1 MKITVLCSSENHPVN
16 DMLNTWIRKNSA
28 THQVK
33 LARTKREL
41 DGGDLLFL
49 ISCSELITEEER
61 GKFKKSLV
69 IHASDLPKGRG
80 WSPHVWEIIN
90 GSDELVVS
98 LIEAENKVDSGSIW
112 KKIKVVVPKHAL
124 YDELNEILFQAESV
138 LMDFAVES
146 FDSIVP
152 LPQNSTQLSSYYPKR
167 TPADSELDINKSIS
181 DQFDLMRV
189 CDPDRFPAFFKI
201 HGHTYELKLKKVEN

>member
-16 DMLNTWIRKNSA
+16 DMLHKWIKKNSA

-33 LARTKREL
+33 LARTKLEL

-61 GKFKKSLV
+61 GRFKKSLV

-90 GSDELVVS
+90 GADEIVVS

-152 LPQNSTQLSSYYPKR
+152 LPQNNAELSSYYPKR
-167 TPADSELDINKSIS
+167 TPTDSELDINKNIS

-189 CDPDRFPAFFKI
+189 CDPDRFPAYFKI